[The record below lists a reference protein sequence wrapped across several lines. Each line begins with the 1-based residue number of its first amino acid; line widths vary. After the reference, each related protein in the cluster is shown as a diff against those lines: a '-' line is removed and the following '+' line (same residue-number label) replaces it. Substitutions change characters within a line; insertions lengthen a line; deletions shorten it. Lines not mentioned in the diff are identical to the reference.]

1 MSFSLIPSRSLS
13 VPLCLSLSLFS
24 VSVCRSPSLTST
36 PILCLPL
43 SVALAHPRAIP
54 CQPLCVPLTL
64 GLMRDAQMGWD
75 GARPPPAPDLAS
87 PPLSRDPA
95 SSCDP
100 QPHTWFWFPPGP
112 PASGPHLQ
120 RPLRST
126 PTSLGPCW
134 DMSAHP
140 RGSQGHR
147 QGLQALSPTFAFTSA
162 WDLSWAPGP
171 SRRWRLGPRRRD
183 REGTGW
189 LGSQGRRVARIRH
202 FGEIPSP
209 SCPPTSL
216 L

>member
-1 MSFSLIPSRSLS
+1 
-13 VPLCLSLSLFS
+13 
-24 VSVCRSPSLTST
+24 
-36 PILCLPL
+36 
-43 SVALAHPRAIP
+43 
-54 CQPLCVPLTL
+54 
-64 GLMRDAQMGWD
+64 MGWD
-75 GARPPPAPDLAS
+75 EARPPPAPDLAS

-134 DMSAHP
+134 DMSVHP

-147 QGLQALSPTFAFTSA
+147 QGLQALSPTSAFTSA

-171 SRRWRLGPRRRD
+171 CQKMAARASPPGQRRD
-183 REGTGW
+183 GVAGQSGKEGRPDPTFW
-189 LGSQGRRVARIRH
+189 RDSFTLLSPH
-202 FGEIPSP
+202 LPSLISSFFNDKVLKTQSHQLEFLCLFQYFKFLP
-209 SCPPTSL
+209 I
-216 L
+216 